1 MTKIKAVLIAF
12 FTTFG
17 GRDWTS
23 GENWRVLLSESIRYS
38 ESLKFQSSKSK
49 SYPFLLNL
57 PTPLT
62 CLFETFDFFRA
73 AKKLDGMYEI
83 KWQTIVNLSILE
95 NASNV
100 YSMWEYK
107 HHRKRFFF
115 ERAYVKNR
123 DDFVRKFR
131 ICYPLATDSRK
142 QILLEFTFFHQVM
155 LITMRQVNMFLKM
168 EHGSLEFP
176 FGTLSKR
183 WKWQLYL
190 PQLYLQRICLKL
202 LSTNDSF
209 HKKAHEFRSLK
220 VLK

>member
-1 MTKIKAVLIAF
+1 
-12 FTTFG
+12 
-17 GRDWTS
+17 
-23 GENWRVLLSESIRYS
+23 
-38 ESLKFQSSKSK
+38 
-49 SYPFLLNL
+49 
-57 PTPLT
+57 
-62 CLFETFDFFRA
+62 
-73 AKKLDGMYEI
+73 MYEI

-142 QILLEFTFFHQVM
+142 RILLEFTFFHQVM

-183 WKWQLYL
+183 
-190 PQLYLQRICLKL
+190 
-202 LSTNDSF
+202 
-209 HKKAHEFRSLK
+209 
-220 VLK
+220 